1 VSAPLEKLRA
11 AAKQMAAVAGDLE
24 ASKLDA
30 TIAVADRRYFIRVE
44 KIVKRIGRGKTAR
57 EELDRVQVT
66 MRENS
71 NQGDIILASPLE
83 WL

>member
-1 VSAPLEKLRA
+1 MAAPLDKLRA
-11 AAKQMAAVAGDLE
+11 AAKQLAEVADGLS
-24 ASKLDA
+24 ATRLDA
-30 TIAVADRRYFIRVE
+30 TIVADDRKYFVRVE

-71 NQGDIILASPLE
+71 NQGEIILASPLE